1 MTILIYRV
9 LLLTHER
16 LCPKEKIMGF
26 QQNELLVEFA
36 GDILIITLNRPEQR
50 NALTFGMYHKIS
62 ELCQQA
68 GTHLDDRGVKAIVIS
83 GAGEKA
89 FAAGTDIGQFK
100 SFKTIQDGHDYEAR
114 IEAVIS
120 SIETCR
126 VPVIAALHGAVTG
139 GGLVI
144 AAAAHLRLASA
155 DVQIGMP
162 IARTLGNCLAIANLR
177 RLVALFGE
185 ARVAHM
191 ILTAELLSADQ
202 ALASG
207 FVHDVLEDRV
217 TMLARATELA
227 QRLTKMA
234 PVTIQSS
241 LDGLRRLRHATA
253 CPDDTDLITAC
264 YNSDDFAEG
273 VAAFLEKRKPNWSGR

>member
-1 MTILIYRV
+1 MTDEIIISV
-9 LLLTHER
+9 D
-16 LCPKEKIMGF
+16 
-26 QQNELLVEFA
+26 QNIANV
-36 GDILIITLNRPEQR
+36 TLNRPRAR
-50 NALTFGMYHKIS
+50 NALTFGMYQALAD
-62 ELCQQA
+62 LCRQA
-68 GTHLDDRGVKAIVIS
+68 GTEQDDQHIKAIVIA

-89 FAAGTDIGQFK
+89 FAAGTDIGQFTAFEK
-100 SFKTIQDGHDYEAR
+100 LQDGHDYEAQ

-126 VPVIAALHGAVTG
+126 VPVIAALHGVVTG

-155 DVQIGMP
+155 DVKIGMP

-207 FVHDVLEDRV
+207 FVHDVLEDRA
-217 TMLARATELA
+217 TMLARATALA
-227 QRLTKMA
+227 QRLTTMA
-234 PVTIQSS
+234 PLTIQSS
-241 LDGLRRLRHATA
+241 LDGLRRLRHAA
-253 CPDDTDLITAC
+253 GRPDDSDLIAAC
-264 YNSDDFAEG
+264 YTSEDFAEG
-273 VAAFLEKRKPNWSGR
+273 VAAFLEKRKPNWSGC

>member
-1 MTILIYRV
+1 M
-9 LLLTHER
+9 E
-16 LCPKEKIMGF
+16 F
-26 QQNELLVEFA
+26 QQIELLADFA
-36 GDILIITLNRPEQR
+36 GGILTLTLNRPEHR
-50 NALTFGMYHKIS
+50 NALTFEMYQRIS
-62 ELCQQA
+62 EFCQRA
-68 GTHLDDRGVKAIVIS
+68 GTEHDDQRVRAIVVS
-83 GAGEKA
+83 GFGGKA
-89 FAAGTDIGQFK
+89 FAAGTDIGQFT
-100 SFKTIQDGHDYEAR
+100 SFKTLQDGHDYEAQ
-114 IEAVIS
+114 IESVIS

-155 DVQIGMP
+155 DVKIGMP
-162 IARTLGNCLAIANLR
+162 IARTLGNCLAINNLR

-207 FVHDVLEDRV
+207 FVHDVLEDRA

-227 QRLTKMA
+227 QRLTTMA
-234 PVTIQSS
+234 PLTIQSS
-241 LDGLRRLRHATA
+241 LEGLRRLRHAIA
-253 CPDDTDLITAC
+253 CPDDADLIETC
-264 YNSDDFAEG
+264 YQSDDFAEG
-273 VAAFLEKRKPNWSGR
+273 VAAFLEKRKPEWRGR

>member
-1 MTILIYRV
+1 MTD
-9 LLLTHER
+9 E
-16 LCPKEKIMGF
+16 
-26 QQNELLVEFA
+26 
-36 GDILIITLNRPEQR
+36 IIISVDQYIATVTLNRPEAR
-50 NALTFGMYHKIS
+50 NALTFGMYQALS
-62 ELCQQA
+62 DLCQQA
-68 GTHLDDRGVKAIVIS
+68 GTAKDDRAIKAIVIC

-89 FAAGTDIGQFK
+89 FAAGTDIGQFT
-100 SFKTIQDGHDYEAR
+100 SFKTLQDGHDYEAQ
-114 IEAVIS
+114 IESVIR

-155 DVQIGMP
+155 DVKIGMP
-162 IARTLGNCLAIANLR
+162 IARTLGNCLAITNLR

-207 FVHDVLEDRV
+207 FVHDVLQDRD
-217 TMLARATELA
+217 TMLARATALA
-227 QRLTKMA
+227 QRLTTMA
-234 PVTIQSS
+234 PLTIQSS

-253 CPDDTDLITAC
+253 CPDDSDLIAAC
-264 YNSDDFAEG
+264 YTSEDFAEG
-273 VAAFLEKRKPNWSGR
+273 VAAFLEKRKPNWHGR

>member
-1 MTILIYRV
+1 M
-9 LLLTHER
+9 E
-16 LCPKEKIMGF
+16 F
-26 QQNELLVEFA
+26 QQNELLADFA
-36 GDILIITLNRPEQR
+36 GGILTLTLNRPEHR
-50 NALTFGMYHKIS
+50 NALTFEMYQRIS
-62 ELCQQA
+62 EFCQRA
-68 GTHLDDRGVKAIVIS
+68 GTEHDDQRVRAIVVS
-83 GAGEKA
+83 GFGGKA
-89 FAAGTDIGQFK
+89 FAAGTDIGQFT
-100 SFKTIQDGHDYEAR
+100 SFKTLQDGHDYEAQ
-114 IEAVIS
+114 IESVIS

-155 DVQIGMP
+155 DVKIGMP
-162 IARTLGNCLAIANLR
+162 IARTLGNCLAINNLR

-207 FVHDVLEDRV
+207 FVHDVLEDRA

-227 QRLTKMA
+227 QRLTTMA
-234 PVTIQSS
+234 PLTIQSS
-241 LDGLRRLRHATA
+241 LEGLRRLRHAIA
-253 CPDDTDLITAC
+253 CPDDADLIETC
-264 YNSDDFAEG
+264 YQSDDFAEG
-273 VAAFLEKRKPNWSGR
+273 VAAFLEKRKPEWRGR

>member
-1 MTILIYRV
+1 MTD
-9 LLLTHER
+9 E
-16 LCPKEKIMGF
+16 
-26 QQNELLVEFA
+26 
-36 GDILIITLNRPEQR
+36 IIISIDQHIANVTLNRPDAR
-50 NALTFGMYHKIS
+50 NALTFGMYQA
-62 ELCQQA
+62 LADLFRQA
-68 GTHLDDRGVKAIVIS
+68 GTAQDDQHIKAILIA

-89 FAAGTDIGQFK
+89 FAAGTDIGQFTA
-100 SFKTIQDGHDYEAR
+100 FETLQDGHDYEAQ

-155 DVQIGMP
+155 DVKIGMP

-207 FVHDVLEDRV
+207 FVHDVLEDRA
-217 TMLARATELA
+217 TMLARATALA
-227 QRLTKMA
+227 QRLTTMA
-234 PVTIQSS
+234 PLTIQSS

-253 CPDDTDLITAC
+253 CPDDSDLIAAC
-264 YNSDDFAEG
+264 YTSEDFAEG

>member
-1 MTILIYRV
+1 MYQALAD
-9 LLLTHER
+9 
-16 LCPKEKIMGF
+16 LC
-26 QQNELLVEFA
+26 
-36 GDILIITLNRPEQR
+36 R
-50 NALTFGMYHKIS
+50 
-62 ELCQQA
+62 QA
-68 GTHLDDRGVKAIVIS
+68 GTAQDDQHIKAIVIA

-89 FAAGTDIGQFK
+89 FAAGTDIGQFTA
-100 SFKTIQDGHDYEAR
+100 FETLQDGHDYEAQ

-120 SIETCR
+120 SIETCW

-155 DVQIGMP
+155 DVKIGMP

-207 FVHDVLEDRV
+207 FVHDVLEDRA
-217 TMLARATELA
+217 TMLARATALA
-227 QRLTKMA
+227 QRLTTMA
-234 PVTIQSS
+234 PLTSNPA
-241 LDGLRRLRHATA
+241 LMA
-253 CPDDTDLITAC
+253 CDDCDMPPPAQMTQI
-264 YNSDDFAEG
+264 
-273 VAAFLEKRKPNWSGR
+273 

>member
-1 MTILIYRV
+1 MTD
-9 LLLTHER
+9 E
-16 LCPKEKIMGF
+16 
-26 QQNELLVEFA
+26 
-36 GDILIITLNRPEQR
+36 IIISVDQHIANVTLNRPDAR
-50 NALTFGMYHKIS
+50 NALTFAMYQALAD
-62 ELCQQA
+62 LCRQA
-68 GTHLDDRGVKAIVIS
+68 GTAQDDQHIKAIVIA

-89 FAAGTDIGQFK
+89 FAAGTDIGQFTA
-100 SFKTIQDGHDYEAR
+100 FETLQDGHDYEAQ

-155 DVQIGMP
+155 DVKIGMP

-207 FVHDVLEDRV
+207 FVHDVLEDRA
-217 TMLARATELA
+217 TMLARATALA
-227 QRLTKMA
+227 QRLTTMA
-234 PVTIQSS
+234 PLTIQSS

-253 CPDDTDLITAC
+253 CPDDSDLIAAC
-264 YNSDDFAEG
+264 YTSEDFAEG
-273 VAAFLEKRKPNWSGR
+273 VAAFLEKRKPNWSGC

>member
-1 MTILIYRV
+1 MTD
-9 LLLTHER
+9 E
-16 LCPKEKIMGF
+16 
-26 QQNELLVEFA
+26 
-36 GDILIITLNRPEQR
+36 IIISVDQHIATVTLNRPEVR
-50 NALTFGMYHKIS
+50 NALTFGMYQALS
-62 ELCQQA
+62 DLCQQA
-68 GTHLDDRGVKAIVIS
+68 GTAKADRAIKAIVIC
-83 GAGEKA
+83 GAGKKA
-89 FAAGTDIGQFK
+89 FAAGTDIGQFT
-100 SFKTIQDGHDYEAR
+100 SFKALQDGHDYEAQ
-114 IEAVIS
+114 IESVIR

-155 DVQIGMP
+155 DVKIGMP
-162 IARTLGNCLAIANLR
+162 IARTLGNCLAITNLR

-207 FVHDVLEDRV
+207 FVHDVLQDRD
-217 TMLARATELA
+217 TMLARATALA
-227 QRLTKMA
+227 QRLTTMA
-234 PVTIQSS
+234 PLTIQSS

-253 CPDDTDLITAC
+253 CPDDSDLIAAC
-264 YNSDDFAEG
+264 YTSEDFAEG
-273 VAAFLEKRKPNWSGR
+273 VAAFLEKRKPNWHGR

>member
-1 MTILIYRV
+1 M
-9 LLLTHER
+9 E
-16 LCPKEKIMGF
+16 F
-26 QQNELLVEFA
+26 QQNELLADFA
-36 GDILIITLNRPEQR
+36 GGILTLTLNRPEHR
-50 NALTFGMYHKIS
+50 NALTFEMYQRIS
-62 ELCQQA
+62 EFCQRA
-68 GTHLDDRGVKAIVIS
+68 GTEHDDQRVRAIVVS
-83 GAGEKA
+83 GFGGKA
-89 FAAGTDIGQFK
+89 FAAGTDIGQFT
-100 SFKTIQDGHDYEAR
+100 SFKTLQDGHDYEAQ
-114 IEAVIS
+114 IESVIS

-155 DVQIGMP
+155 DVKIGMP
-162 IARTLGNCLAIANLR
+162 IARTLGNCLAINNLR

-207 FVHDVLEDRV
+207 FVHDVLEDRA

-227 QRLTKMA
+227 QRLTTMA
-234 PVTIQSS
+234 PLTIQSS
-241 LDGLRRLRHATA
+241 LEGLRRLRHAIA
-253 CPDDTDLITAC
+253 CPDDADLIEAC
-264 YNSDDFAEG
+264 YQSDDFAEG
-273 VAAFLEKRKPNWSGR
+273 VAAFLEKRKPEWRGR

>member
-1 MTILIYRV
+1 MTD
-9 LLLTHER
+9 E
-16 LCPKEKIMGF
+16 
-26 QQNELLVEFA
+26 
-36 GDILIITLNRPEQR
+36 IIISVDQHIANVTLNRPDAR
-50 NALTFGMYHKIS
+50 NALTFGMYQALAD
-62 ELCQQA
+62 LCRQA
-68 GTHLDDRGVKAIVIS
+68 GTEQDDQHIKAIVIA

-89 FAAGTDIGQFK
+89 FAAGTDIGQFTAFEK
-100 SFKTIQDGHDYEAR
+100 LQDGHDYEAQ
-114 IEAVIS
+114 IETVIS

-155 DVQIGMP
+155 DVKIGMP

-207 FVHDVLEDRV
+207 FVHDVLEDRA
-217 TMLARATELA
+217 TMLARATALA
-227 QRLTKMA
+227 QRLTTMA
-234 PVTIQSS
+234 PLTIQSS

-253 CPDDTDLITAC
+253 CPDDSDLIAAC
-264 YNSDDFAEG
+264 YTSEDFAEG

>member
-1 MTILIYRV
+1 MTD
-9 LLLTHER
+9 E
-16 LCPKEKIMGF
+16 
-26 QQNELLVEFA
+26 
-36 GDILIITLNRPEQR
+36 IIISVDQHIANVTLNRPCAR
-50 NALTFGMYHKIS
+50 NALTFGMYQALAD
-62 ELCQQA
+62 LCRQA
-68 GTHLDDRGVKAIVIS
+68 GTEQDDQHIKAIVIA

-89 FAAGTDIGQFK
+89 FAAGTDIGQFTA
-100 SFKTIQDGHDYEAR
+100 FETLQDGHDYEAQ
-114 IEAVIS
+114 IETVIS

-155 DVQIGMP
+155 DVKIGMP

-207 FVHDVLEDRV
+207 FVHDVLEDRA
-217 TMLARATELA
+217 TMLARATALA
-227 QRLTKMA
+227 QRLTTMA
-234 PVTIQSS
+234 PLTIQSS

-253 CPDDTDLITAC
+253 CPDDSDLIAAC
-264 YNSDDFAEG
+264 YTSEDFAEG

>member
-1 MTILIYRV
+1 MTDEIIISV
-9 LLLTHER
+9 D
-16 LCPKEKIMGF
+16 
-26 QQNELLVEFA
+26 QNIANV
-36 GDILIITLNRPEQR
+36 TLNRPDAR
-50 NALTFGMYHKIS
+50 NALTFGMYQALAD
-62 ELCQQA
+62 LCRQA
-68 GTHLDDRGVKAIVIS
+68 GTEQDDQHIKAIVIA

-89 FAAGTDIGQFK
+89 FAAGTDIGQFTAFEK
-100 SFKTIQDGHDYEAR
+100 LQDGHDYEAQ
-114 IEAVIS
+114 IETVIS

-126 VPVIAALHGAVTG
+126 VPVIVALHGAVTG

-155 DVQIGMP
+155 DVKIGMP
-162 IARTLGNCLAIANLR
+162 IARTLGNCLSIANLR

-191 ILTAELLSADQ
+191 ILTAELLCADQ

-207 FVHDVLEDRV
+207 FVHDVLEDRA
-217 TMLARATELA
+217 TMLARATALA
-227 QRLTKMA
+227 QRLTTMA
-234 PVTIQSS
+234 PLTIQSS

-253 CPDDTDLITAC
+253 CPDDSDLIAAC
-264 YNSDDFAEG
+264 YTSEDFAEG

>member
-1 MTILIYRV
+1 MTD
-9 LLLTHER
+9 E
-16 LCPKEKIMGF
+16 
-26 QQNELLVEFA
+26 
-36 GDILIITLNRPEQR
+36 IIISVDQHIATVTLNRPEAR
-50 NALTFGMYHKIS
+50 NALTFGMYQALS
-62 ELCQQA
+62 DLCQQA
-68 GTHLDDRGVKAIVIS
+68 GTAKDDRAIKAIVIC

-89 FAAGTDIGQFK
+89 FAAGTDIGQFT
-100 SFKTIQDGHDYEAR
+100 SFKTLQDGHDYEAQ
-114 IEAVIS
+114 IESVIR

-155 DVQIGMP
+155 DVKIGMP
-162 IARTLGNCLAIANLR
+162 IARTLGNCLAITNLR

-207 FVHDVLEDRV
+207 FVHDVLQDRD
-217 TMLARATELA
+217 TMLARATVLA
-227 QRLTKMA
+227 QRLTTMA
-234 PVTIQSS
+234 PLTIQSS
-241 LDGLRRLRHATA
+241 LDGLRRLRHAAA
-253 CPDDTDLITAC
+253 CPDDSDLIAAC
-264 YNSDDFAEG
+264 YTSEDFAEG
-273 VAAFLEKRKPNWSGR
+273 VAAFLEKRKPNWHGR

>member
-1 MTILIYRV
+1 MTD
-9 LLLTHER
+9 E
-16 LCPKEKIMGF
+16 
-26 QQNELLVEFA
+26 
-36 GDILIITLNRPEQR
+36 IIISVDRHIATVTLNRPEAR
-50 NALTFGMYHKIS
+50 NALTFGMYQALS
-62 ELCQQA
+62 DLCQQA
-68 GTHLDDRGVKAIVIS
+68 GTAKDDRAIKAIVIC

-89 FAAGTDIGQFK
+89 FAAGTDIGQFT
-100 SFKTIQDGHDYEAR
+100 SFKTLQDGHDYEAQ
-114 IEAVIS
+114 IESVIR

-155 DVQIGMP
+155 DVKIGMP
-162 IARTLGNCLAIANLR
+162 IARTLGNCLAITNLR

-207 FVHDVLEDRV
+207 FVHDVLQDRD
-217 TMLARATELA
+217 TMLARATALA
-227 QRLTKMA
+227 QRLTTMA
-234 PVTIQSS
+234 PLTIQSS

-253 CPDDTDLITAC
+253 CPDDSDLIAAC
-264 YNSDDFAEG
+264 YTSEDFAEG
-273 VAAFLEKRKPNWSGR
+273 VAAFLEKRKPNWHGR

>member
-1 MTILIYRV
+1 MTD
-9 LLLTHER
+9 E
-16 LCPKEKIMGF
+16 
-26 QQNELLVEFA
+26 
-36 GDILIITLNRPEQR
+36 IIISVDQHIATVTLNRPKAR
-50 NALTFGMYHKIS
+50 NALTFGMYRALFD
-62 ELCQQA
+62 LCRQA
-68 GTHLDDRGVKAIVIS
+68 GSPEDDSAIKAIVIC

-89 FAAGTDIGQFK
+89 FAAGTDIGQFT
-100 SFKTIQDGHDYEAR
+100 SFETLQDGHDYEAQ
-114 IEAVIS
+114 IESVIS

-155 DVQIGMP
+155 DVKIGMP
-162 IARTLGNCLAIANLR
+162 IARTLGNCLAIANLQ

-207 FVHDVLEDRV
+207 FVHDVLESRDA
-217 TMLARATELA
+217 MLARATALA
-227 QRLTKMA
+227 QRLTTMA
-234 PVTIQSS
+234 PLTIQSS
-241 LDGLRRLRHATA
+241 LDGLRRLRHAVA
-253 CPDDTDLITAC
+253 CPDDSDLIAAC
-264 YNSDDFAEG
+264 YTSEDFAEG
-273 VAAFLEKRKPNWSGR
+273 VAAFLEKRKPNWHGR

>member
-1 MTILIYRV
+1 MTD
-9 LLLTHER
+9 E
-16 LCPKEKIMGF
+16 
-26 QQNELLVEFA
+26 
-36 GDILIITLNRPEQR
+36 IIISVDQHIATVTLNRPEAR
-50 NALTFGMYHKIS
+50 NALTFGMYQALFD
-62 ELCQQA
+62 LCRRA
-68 GTHLDDRGVKAIVIS
+68 GTPKDDRAIKAIVIC

-89 FAAGTDIGQFK
+89 FAAGTDIGQFT
-100 SFKTIQDGHDYEAR
+100 SFETLQDGHDYEAQ
-114 IEAVIS
+114 IESVIR

-155 DVQIGMP
+155 DVKIGMP
-162 IARTLGNCLAIANLR
+162 IARTLGNCLAITNLR

-207 FVHDVLEDRV
+207 FVHDVLEDFA
-217 TMLARATELA
+217 TMLARATTLA
-227 QRLTKMA
+227 QRLTMMA
-234 PVTIQSS
+234 PLTIQSS
-241 LDGLRRLRHATA
+241 LDGLRRLRHAAA
-253 CPDDTDLITAC
+253 CPDDSDLIAAC
-264 YNSDDFAEG
+264 YTSEDFAEG